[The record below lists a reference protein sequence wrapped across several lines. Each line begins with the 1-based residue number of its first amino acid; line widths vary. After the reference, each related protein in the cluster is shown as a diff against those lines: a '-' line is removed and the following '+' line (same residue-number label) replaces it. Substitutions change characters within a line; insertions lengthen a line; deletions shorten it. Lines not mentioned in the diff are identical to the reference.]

1 MRESFFS
8 TPLFVSIYYLHNP
21 TPPDS
26 EEVISCVF
34 SSFIRIP
41 EDFITDFSS
50 VVFGNQYVD
59 FTTSGMSRIGI
70 SEQCYNQVLFP
81 VLFVFSAVQL

>member
-1 MRESFFS
+1 MF
-8 TPLFVSIYYLHNP
+8 
-21 TPPDS
+21 
-26 EEVISCVF
+26 F

-50 VVFGNQYVD
+50 VVFGNRYVD

-70 SEQCYNQVLFP
+70 SEQCYNQVLFS